1 MATKLSRPV
10 RRTTEVIVERRR
22 RLVVSLYPHGT
33 IGVRASGLRTEYE
46 LPLDAVYA
54 LAVKAEVARRKVE
67 KAAARGR
74 QVRRR

>member
-1 MATKLSRPV
+1 MATKLSRPL

-22 RLVVSLYPHGT
+22 RLVVSLYPRGT
-33 IGVRASGLRTEYE
+33 IGVRASGLRTEYV

-67 KAAARGR
+67 KAAARG
-74 QVRRR
+74 QAPRR

>member
-1 MATKLSRPV
+1 MATKLSRPLH
-10 RRTTEVIVERRR
+10 RTTEVIVERRR
-22 RLVVSLYPHGT
+22 RLVVCLYPRGT

-67 KAAARGR
+67 QVAARRKAGTR
-74 QVRRR
+74 

>member
-22 RLVVSLYPHGT
+22 RLVGSLYPRGT
-33 IGVRASGLRTEYE
+33 IGVRASGLRIEYE

-67 KAAARGR
+67 RRAARGEA
-74 QVRRR
+74 RRR